1 MDLARG
7 FPRSPRERLDGLS
20 MFPRAVDKARAS
32 IAGTLGEY
40 IYDCPMD
47 RQLFSTLGVSAE
59 QFLDAVKRSDT
70 DDDVIS
76 RLRPLRKPL
85 GEPERAAHNQR
96 IDHWVPS
103 SPEGWEHYR
112 EDLEK
117 LAKGRTDIKNRTDLI
132 DLEEGRLSPVVAAD
146 PVATD
151 L

>member
-20 MFPRAVDKARAS
+20 MFPRAIDKARAS

-47 RQLFSTLGVSAE
+47 QQLFSTLGVSAE
-59 QFLDAVKRSDT
+59 QFLGAVKRSST
-70 DDDVIS
+70 DDDVVT

-85 GEPERAAHNQR
+85 GEAERTAHNQR
-96 IDHWVPS
+96 IDNWLPS
-103 SPEGWEHYR
+103 SPKSWEHYR

-117 LAKGRTDIKNRTDLI
+117 LAKGRTDIKSRTDLI
-132 DLEEGRLSPVVAAD
+132 DLEEGRLAVAKL
-146 PVATD
+146 T
-151 L
+151 